1 MKNILVIRFSSIGD
15 IVLCSPVVRHLKQN
29 GHQVTMITKPSFKAL
44 WKNNP
49 NVDELIVAD
58 QITPEVISEL
68 KEKAFDVVVDLHNNS
83 RSNKIKRGLGIK
95 AYTIKKSNVNKALLV
110 WLKSKSFA
118 SSHIVDRYLDT
129 ITELVERKDSLGLDF
144 FEDEPTEKVES
155 YLNKSYAVY
164 VIGGQHQGKMMSVN
178 RMIELCKQVQVP
190 LYLLGGPDDKAS
202 GEQIEKASGNDKVVN
217 LAGALSLMDSVNL
230 LKQAKFVISHD
241 TGLMHIASAFKKNI
255 ISLWGATTPEL
266 GFAPYKP
273 GVNSVIIEQPHWLRP
288 TSKLGKQ
295 RFSKSINFID
305 RIPVETILKE
315 MDRLWKID

>member
-68 KEKAFDVVVDLHNNS
+68 KDKAFDVVVDLHNNS

-241 TGLMHIASAFKKNI
+241 TGLMHIASAYKKNI